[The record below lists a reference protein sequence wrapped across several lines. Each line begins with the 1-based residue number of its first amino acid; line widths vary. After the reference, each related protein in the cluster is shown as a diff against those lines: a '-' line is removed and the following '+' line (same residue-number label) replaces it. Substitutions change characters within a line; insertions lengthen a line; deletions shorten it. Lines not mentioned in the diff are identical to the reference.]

1 MGPVGCLWVLS
12 DSWIGLPLRL
22 VSRPPLADDSFPSLR
37 IRRLSDYAL
46 GDEREQ
52 FRLSHRPSRR
62 RAESH
67 LHGTLSAR
75 PPSHVLRRCSH
86 AALHAFCAWL
96 LVGAS
101 RLPRCHPFDRPP
113 PPPRR
118 KDALP
123 RPPGLFRLLPPYP
136 VPPSPSALVTSL
148 GGARRRAHPHR
159 RPASCHQGPQHPK
172 LQAAP
177 DHLARFGSCRSASFC
192 CHPRPAV
199 PGRIWFALCR
209 AHPPPL

>member
-52 FRLSHRPSRR
+52 VRLSHRPSRR

-86 AALHAFCAWL
+86 ATLHPSCAWL
-96 LVGAS
+96 LVGAAGF
-101 RLPRCHPFDRPP
+101 PPGHPLDCVPP
-113 PPPRR
+113 PQRR
-118 KDALP
+118 KNAVP
-123 RPPGLFRLLPPYP
+123 RPPRLFRLLPPHP
-136 VPPSPSALVTSL
+136 LPPPTSYLVISL
-148 GGARRRAHPHR
+148 GRGKRQPRK
-159 RPASCHQGPQHPK
+159 G
-172 LQAAP
+172 
-177 DHLARFGSCRSASFC
+177 HLSNQIRVNVLLPG
-192 CHPRPAV
+192 HPRSLTLAACGTV
-199 PGRIWFALCR
+199 
-209 AHPPPL
+209 

>member
-12 DSWIGLPLRL
+12 DSWIGLPLRV

-75 PPSHVLRRCSH
+75 PPSHVLRWSSH
-86 AALHAFCAWL
+86 AVLHSPCAWL
-96 LVGAS
+96 LVGAAG
-101 RLPRCHPFDRPP
+101 L
-113 PPPRR
+113 PPRH
-118 KDALP
+118 
-123 RPPGLFRLLPPYP
+123 P
-136 VPPSPSALVTSL
+136 VDRAPPS
-148 GGARRRAHPHR
+148 
-159 RPASCHQGPQHPK
+159 
-172 LQAAP
+172 
-177 DHLARFGSCRSASFC
+177 
-192 CHPRPAV
+192 
-199 PGRIWFALCR
+199 
-209 AHPPPL
+209 